1 MAVSRLYSE
10 MLFLFCNYAVHERL
24 LRTPDD
30 FAWPVDTSFAGRYII
45 DVEFLDLKICSV
57 NVSSY
62 IIDVF
67 ESMGNFL
74 ICWLFGD
81 QSTGLT
87 LLCYLLIDMRQNLL
101 DYSLHCVLLVLHTI
115 ELRNKGH

>member
-1 MAVSRLYSE
+1 
-10 MLFLFCNYAVHERL
+10 MLFLFCNSAVHERL

-62 IIDVF
+62 IIDV
-67 ESMGNFL
+67 ESIESLGNFL
-74 ICWLFGD
+74 IC
-81 QSTGLT
+81 
-87 LLCYLLIDMRQNLL
+87 
-101 DYSLHCVLLVLHTI
+101 
-115 ELRNKGH
+115 